1 MQRTIVIVVGVVTAA
16 AVALVAPVAWAAASG
31 AALLAAAWWMVARCH
46 HTGQLG
52 LLPPT
57 TMADGSRLPA
67 RWFCDAC
74 GHTWEA
80 SFERDSV
87 PVVKYTGYDQT
98 KAPLAAKQA
107 ADLRERQQAAAVRRA
122 GYTTTRRPVPS
133 AKPAEQP
140 SPLVAFQKAR
150 ARVAR

>member
-1 MQRTIVIVVGVVTAA
+1 MQRTIVIVVGVVSVV
-16 AVALVAPVAWAAASG
+16 AVAFAAPVAVAAASG
-31 AALLAAAWWMVARCH
+31 AALLGGAWWLTARCR

-67 RWFCDAC
+67 RWFCDSC
-74 GHTWEA
+74 GRTWDA

-87 PVVKYTGYDQT
+87 PVVKYSGYDQT

-122 GYTTTRRPVPS
+122 GYATTR
-133 AKPAEQP
+133 KPAVPRTVEP
-140 SPLVAFQKAR
+140 SPLVAFEKAR

>member
-1 MQRTIVIVVGVVTAA
+1 MQRSIVIVVGVMSVV
-16 AVALVAPVAWAAASG
+16 AVAVVAPVAMAAASG
-31 AALLAAAWWMVARCH
+31 AALLGGAWWMAARCR

-57 TMADGSRLPA
+57 AMADGSRLPA

-74 GHTWEA
+74 GRSWEA
-80 SFERDSV
+80 SFERETT
-87 PVVKYTGYDQT
+87 PVVKYSGYDQS
-98 KAPLAAKQA
+98 KAPLAAKHA

-122 GYTTTRRPVPS
+122 GYATARKVTVAPRTV
-133 AKPAEQP
+133 EQ
-140 SPLVAFQKAR
+140 SPLVAFEKAR